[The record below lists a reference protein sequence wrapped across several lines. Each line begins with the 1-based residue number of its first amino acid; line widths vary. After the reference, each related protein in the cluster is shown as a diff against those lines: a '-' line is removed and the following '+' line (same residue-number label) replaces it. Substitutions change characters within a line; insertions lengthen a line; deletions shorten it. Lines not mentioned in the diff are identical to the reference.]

1 MCVPSGLPG
10 LLFLCGTMLA
20 ALTSPLCSSA
30 ASPLE
35 ANQATVDPQPTPYQ
49 DDATLY
55 DIQFIG
61 TKTGWAVGDHG
72 VIWNTVDA
80 GRTWELVPSPVGCP
94 LRSICFLTDRIGWIV
109 GGGTTPYTRV
119 GYGVVLFTSDGGETW
134 TRLANTTLPTLQY
147 VEFFSMEQGVVV
159 GETSPGRPSG
169 VLTTTDGGRSWEPVP
184 GEPQAGWRTADFLA
198 PQSGITAGLRG
209 RVSLVGGQRMLQPR
223 IGEFGLKGFHGSQLN
238 RDETGWLVGDGALV
252 LRTDNAGVVWQAPPQ
267 PLPRGLEDMVDFR
280 TVASQGH
287 HVWIAGEPGNVVWH
301 TPDGGQTWVK
311 QFTGQTLPINA
322 LHFASERLG
331 WAAGAL
337 GTLQRTED
345 GGTSWSIVRGKGRRV
360 ALASVHARASG
371 VSFPLIARQAGD
383 LGYRCLVMLPARHD
397 VGPDSHA
404 SSNEDQQLAE
414 AVTIV
419 GGAGAA
425 IEWRF
430 PIALPGLD
438 NNAERLWDEWQRTTE
453 GRLREVLLGKLVCR
467 LRTWRPSVVVIEG
480 VSPADA
486 TSQLLNEALEEA
498 VEQAADPTRFVE
510 HRHLAGLDPW
520 KVEKVYLK
528 LPPGSTG
535 QAHVDPHQYLPR
547 LGTTV
552 AEAAAWASSRV
563 IPQTTATAAREA
575 YQLKTQDSQKT
586 LSAVGSGDFFS
597 GISLPPGSPARRA
610 LRLYDDKLAEQH
622 RALARKQRNF
632 RAYAERFLD
641 EPQHASQVI
650 AQLRP
655 TLAGLSRRQASHQLA
670 ALAGEYRR
678 RSDWELAEAALIEL
692 IERYPQEPAAF
703 DAMRWLFQFW
713 SGAEPSW
720 QRARKVTV
728 NQRRFVLNTEQLVER
743 VRRAVDYVSSDP
755 STRDAEALDL
765 GPDPAQFVSTPGQ
778 LSISRNEEYRGGV
791 LRHWQ
796 DQALRM
802 ASLIRKRSPR
812 LYQSPEVQFPL
823 AALLRDRGV
832 VLPVAGSQIVPTS
845 SGEPG
850 SVAVGNTS
858 LLGQPDG
865 LSSVLSVKCKRTS
878 TPPNLDGMLS
888 DECWQAAEEIPLKAA
903 RDDQLINGEYPFA
916 LLSYDAEYLY
926 FAASVP
932 RHADLPTDLPT
943 TGGRDFDADL
953 SKFDRLSLFLDI
965 DRDFAT
971 YYAFHVDQRGWT
983 AESCWEDK
991 TWNPQWYVAPSSDE
1005 TRWRIEIAI
1014 PLRELVSGPPRKQS
1028 MWALGIVRT
1037 MPALGLQSWM
1047 HPASTEPRAESFG
1060 RLRFD

>member
-1 MCVPSGLPG
+1 
-10 LLFLCGTMLA
+10 
-20 ALTSPLCSSA
+20 
-30 ASPLE
+30 
-35 ANQATVDPQPTPYQ
+35 
-49 DDATLY
+49 
-55 DIQFIG
+55 
-61 TKTGWAVGDHG
+61 
-72 VIWNTVDA
+72 
-80 GRTWELVPSPVGCP
+80 

-119 GYGVVLFTSDGGETW
+119 GYGVVLFTTDGGETW
-134 TRLANTTLPTLQY
+134 QRLASDALPTLQY
-147 VEFFSMEQGVVV
+147 VEFFSMKQGVVV

-169 VLTTTDGGRSWEPVP
+169 VLTTSDGGKSWEPVP
-184 GEPQAGWRTADFLA
+184 GERQGGWRTADFLA

-252 LRTDNAGVVWQAPPQ
+252 LRTENAGVVWQAPPQ
-267 PLPRGLEDMVDFR
+267 PLPRGLADMVDFR

-287 HVWIAGEPGNVVWH
+287 RAWIAGEPGNVIWH

-311 QFTGQTLPINA
+311 QYTVQTVPINA

-331 WAAGAL
+331 WTAGAL

-345 GGTSWSIVRGKGRRV
+345 GGASWSIVRGKGRRV

-371 VSFPLIARQAGD
+371 VSFPLIARQAGE
-383 LGYRCLVMLPARHD
+383 LGYRCLVILPARHD
-397 VGPDSHA
+397 VGPDSHD
-404 SSNEDQQLAE
+404 SSAEDQQLAE
-414 AVTIV
+414 AVAIA

-467 LRTWRPSVVVIEG
+467 LRTWRPSVVVINAA
-480 VSPADA
+480 SQDDA
-486 TSQLLNEALEEA
+486 TSQLLNDALEEA
-498 VEQAADPTRFVE
+498 IKQAADPTRFVE
-510 HRHLAGLDPW
+510 HRQLAGLDPW
-520 KVEKVYLK
+520 QVEKVYLR

-535 QAHVDPHQYLPR
+535 QTHIDPHEYLPR

-552 AEAAAWASSRV
+552 AEAAAWASSRI
-563 IPQTTATAAREA
+563 IPQTTATAMREA
-575 YQLKTQDSQKT
+575 YRLKTQDSEKT
-586 LSAVGSGDFFS
+586 ASAASSGDFFS
-597 GISLPPGSPARRA
+597 GIPLPPDSPARRA
-610 LRLYDDKLAEQH
+610 LRLYDDKLVEQH

-632 RAYAERFLD
+632 LAYAERFLD

-650 AQLRP
+650 AELRP
-655 TLAGLSRRQASHQLA
+655 TLVGLSNRQASHQLV

-678 RSDWELAEAALIEL
+678 RSDWELAEATLIEL
-692 IERYPQEPAAF
+692 IERYPQEPAAL

-728 NQRRFVLNTEQLVER
+728 NRQRFALNTEQLIKR
-743 VRRAVDYVSSDP
+743 VRRAVEYASSDL
-755 STRDAEALDL
+755 SSRGEEERDL
-765 GPDPAQFVSTPGQ
+765 GPDPADFVSTPGQ
-778 LSISRNEEYRGGV
+778 LGIDRNADYRGGV

-802 ASLIRKRSPR
+802 ASLIRKRSPG

-823 AALLRDRGV
+823 ASLLRDRGI
-832 VLPVAGSQIVPTS
+832 VLPAAGVGMGPTAAA
-845 SGEPG
+845 EPG
-850 SVAVGNTS
+850 RVAAEQKPW
-858 LLGQPDG
+858 LGQQEG
-865 LSSVLSVKCKRTS
+865 LSPVLSVKCKRTS
-878 TPPNLDGMLS
+878 TPPHLDGMLS
-888 DECWQAAEEIPLKAA
+888 DECWQAADEISLKTD
-903 RDDQLINGEYPFA
+903 RDDQLVNGEYPFA
-916 LLSYDAEYLY
+916 LMSYDAEYLY

-932 RHADLPTDLPT
+932 RHADLPTALPS

-953 SKFDRLSLFLDI
+953 TKFDRLSIFLDI

-971 YYAFHVDQRGWT
+971 YYAFHIDQRGWT
-983 AESCWEDK
+983 AESCWEDT

-1005 TRWRIEIAI
+1005 TRWRVEVAI
-1014 PLRELVSGPPRKQS
+1014 PLRELVPGPPRKQS

-1037 MPALGLQSWM
+1037 MPALGTQSWM
-1047 HPASTEPRAESFG
+1047 HPASTRPRPESFG